1 MFLIGKRA
9 EQHPEERHGM
19 RRRTIWDL
27 RMNMYIYIYMVI
39 LYNEDEHD
47 DDEED
52 YYYDDEDIE
61 EMIQCHVEA
70 CLKTGEIPSARLA

>member
-1 MFLIGKRA
+1 
-9 EQHPEERHGM
+9 
-19 RRRTIWDL
+19 
-27 RMNMYIYIYMVI
+27 MVI

-47 DDEED
+47 DDED

-61 EMIQCHVEA
+61 EMIQCHVEV

>member
-1 MFLIGKRA
+1 M
-9 EQHPEERHGM
+9 
-19 RRRTIWDL
+19 
-27 RMNMYIYIYMVI
+27 YIYMVI

-61 EMIQCHVEA
+61 EMIQCHVEV